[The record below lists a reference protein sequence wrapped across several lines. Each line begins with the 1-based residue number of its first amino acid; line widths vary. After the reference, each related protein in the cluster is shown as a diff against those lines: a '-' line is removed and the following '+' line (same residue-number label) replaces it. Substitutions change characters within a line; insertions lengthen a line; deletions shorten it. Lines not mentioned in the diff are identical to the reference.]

1 MNMLTNKSTHLTGQ
15 FGQGRQQGNTLIPV
29 LIGLALMVA
38 ATLAFLSQGK
48 ALSDQNVKNL
58 AINEITSI
66 LNAANIEKVSG
77 TATVSLTSPGLTA
90 INVYGQQNKYVSPKF
105 TYITDNATVC
115 LELANMFK
123 DFSGVST
130 TIIPQCTAAA
140 GAGAPNTQKT
150 QLEITLR

>member
-48 ALSDQNVKNL
+48 ALSDQNIKNL

-77 TATVSLTSPGLTA
+77 TATASLKSPGLTA
-90 INVYGQQNKYVSPKF
+90 INVFGQTNTYDSTSFKF
-105 TYITDNATVC
+105 SYITDNATTC
-115 LELANMFK
+115 TELAAMFEK
-123 DFSGVST
+123 FSGVST
-130 TIIPQCTAAA
+130 TTKPACSATGTGNNAPQT
-140 GAGAPNTQKT
+140 T
-150 QLEITLR
+150 LDITLR